1 MKTLKKLFVLVVV
14 ALFGLSL
21 AACVGDSND
30 GNSDVKKVGILKYV
44 TAPALDDAEAGII
57 EALEKAGFKDGDN
70 IKIVRQNPEANT
82 STLTNAAISLVNEC
96 DIIFAIATPAA
107 QAVKAEIE
115 NQGKETP
122 LIFTAVTDPVSASL
136 VESVEN
142 KTGFVTGT
150 NDMNPV
156 ADQVALIHEVNANA
170 KKMGIIYSSNEVNSK
185 VQSDLA
191 VAQAEKMGMETFIQ
205 TINSVNDIT
214 NAVNALIGKGI
225 DAIYLPTDN
234 VVATAVATIVNLTN
248 DHGIITVCGEEGM
261 IKDGGLLSFSIN
273 YKALGIMTGE
283 MGAKVLKG
291 EAKPNEIP
299 VGGLD
304 AKDLSLVV
312 NKTAAAAA
320 NITLPE
326 ALLNKANV
334 VVE

>member
-1 MKTLKKLFVLVVV
+1 MKTLKNLLVLVVV
-14 ALFGLSL
+14 VLLGLSL
-21 AACVGDSND
+21 ASCGGDS
-30 GNSDVKKVGILKYV
+30 GLKKVGILKYV

-57 EALEKAGFKDGDN
+57 EALEKAGYVDGVN

-96 DIIFAIATPAA
+96 DLIFAIATPAA

-122 LIFTAVTDPVSASL
+122 LIFTAVTDPVSAGL

-142 KTGFVTGT
+142 TTGFVTGT

-156 ADQVALIHEVNANA
+156 ADQVSLIKEVNANV

-191 VAQAEKMGMETFIQ
+191 VAKAKELGIETFIQ

-214 NAVNALIGKGI
+214 NAINALIGDGI
-225 DAIYLPTDN
+225 EAIYLPTDN
-234 VVATAVATIVNLTN
+234 VIATAVSTVTN
-248 DHGIITVCGEEGM
+248 ITDDHGIISICGEEGM
-261 IKDGGLLSFSIN
+261 VKDGGLLSFSIN

-283 MGAKVLKG
+283 MGVKILNG
-291 EAKPNEIP
+291 EAKPSDIP
-299 VGGLD
+299 VGGLK
-304 AKDLSLVV
+304 AEALSLVV
-312 NKTAAAAA
+312 NKTAAATAK
-320 NITLPE
+320 ITLPE
-326 ALLNKANV
+326 ALLSKADV